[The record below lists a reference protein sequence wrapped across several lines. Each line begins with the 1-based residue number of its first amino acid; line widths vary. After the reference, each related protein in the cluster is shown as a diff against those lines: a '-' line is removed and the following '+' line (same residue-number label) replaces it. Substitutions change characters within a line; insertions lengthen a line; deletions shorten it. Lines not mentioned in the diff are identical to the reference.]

1 MKLSSVSLEEGSRGY
16 PKNKRKD
23 LEKMKNLLG
32 QAVKHKRFG
41 KGVITAL
48 SENKITVCF
57 AESRKLFLFPDAF
70 SGYLTLKN
78 DSIQKKVERMNE
90 ERLRELEAEREKL
103 EIETRHRRRMYT
115 SKRSLKSQVAYN
127 ISEDKAEGL
136 EYVETGCVLSG
147 PMKGKPR
154 VPSNVQ
160 PNSAVVLTDC
170 GNSGEDDRCI
180 IGIGMAGEHF
190 WGKECEDGR
199 ILMHDRYQL
208 ILSDENR
215 ISFWKYFKREA
226 FPARWGKIP
235 FKYFQNQTMQKIIR
249 DICIQAEGTE
259 QEEEIR
265 NLYRYFCKV
274 NRMEEDGEFA

>member
-1 MKLSSVSLEEGSRGY
+1 
-16 PKNKRKD
+16 
-23 LEKMKNLLG
+23 
-32 QAVKHKRFG
+32 
-41 KGVITAL
+41 
-48 SENKITVCF
+48 
-57 AESRKLFLFPDAF
+57 
-70 SGYLTLKN
+70 
-78 DSIQKKVERMNE
+78 MNE
-90 ERLRELEAEREKL
+90 ERLRELEVEREKL

-115 SKRSLKSQVAYN
+115 AKRSLNSQVAYN
-127 ISEDKAEGL
+127 IPEDKAEGL

-170 GNSGEDDRCI
+170 GNGGEDDRCI

>member
-1 MKLSSVSLEEGSRGY
+1 
-16 PKNKRKD
+16 
-23 LEKMKNLLG
+23 
-32 QAVKHKRFG
+32 
-41 KGVITAL
+41 
-48 SENKITVCF
+48 
-57 AESRKLFLFPDAF
+57 
-70 SGYLTLKN
+70 
-78 DSIQKKVERMNE
+78 MNE
-90 ERLRELEAEREKL
+90 ERLRELEVEREKL

-115 SKRSLKSQVAYN
+115 AKRSLKSQVAYN
-127 ISEDKAEGL
+127 IPEDKAEGL

-170 GNSGEDDRCI
+170 GNGGEDDRCI

-215 ISFWKYFKREA
+215 ISFWKYFKRRH
-226 FPARWGKIP
+226 FLPGGGKFHLNI
-235 FKYFQNQTMQKIIR
+235 FKTRPCRKS
-249 DICIQAEGTE
+249 
-259 QEEEIR
+259 
-265 NLYRYFCKV
+265 
-274 NRMEEDGEFA
+274 